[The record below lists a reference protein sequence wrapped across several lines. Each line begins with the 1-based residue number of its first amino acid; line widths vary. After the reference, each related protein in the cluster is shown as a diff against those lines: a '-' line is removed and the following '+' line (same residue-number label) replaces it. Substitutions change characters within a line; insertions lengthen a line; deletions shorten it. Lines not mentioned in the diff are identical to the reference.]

1 MWSDSGH
8 RMCSYSTT
16 SFYLA
21 ISDLLARGSLGED
34 TGMLLLSS
42 AFATAQMEAWLEGLM
57 LALALAGAVDL
68 LAI

>member
-1 MWSDSGH
+1 
-8 RMCSYSTT
+8 
-16 SFYLA
+16 
-21 ISDLLARGSLGED
+21 
-34 TGMLLLSS
+34 MLLLSS